1 MDINADF
8 SQRVVMHGGAM
19 PWVDSPIAG
28 VQRRMLDRIGEEVAR
43 ATSLVRYAPHSQ
55 FAPHTHGGGE
65 EFLVLEGV
73 FQDERGDFPAG
84 SYVRNPPGTRHTP
97 RSTPGCVIFVKLW
110 QCEPDDRTS
119 LITNIDKMGR
129 IADKTRTG
137 VAVTPLFQD
146 AQETVQVEE
155 WQPGIEIEQ
164 TFDRGMELLVLDG
177 ELNDNG
183 DRLCRL
189 SWLRLPCGGTLSA
202 QAGNEGAKIWVKSR
216 HLHAIRTPKAP

>member
-1 MDINADF
+1 MEINADF
-8 SQRVVMHGGAM
+8 GQRVVMHGGAM
-19 PWVDSPIAG
+19 LWVDSPIAG
-28 VQRRMLDRIGEEVAR
+28 VQRRMLDRLGDEVAR
-43 ATSLVRYAPHSQ
+43 ATSLVRYAPRSQ

-73 FQDERGDFPAG
+73 FQDERGDFPGG

-97 RSTPGCVIFVKLW
+97 RSAPGCIIFVKLW
-110 QCEPDDRTS
+110 QFEPDDRTS

-129 IADKTRTG
+129 IADKARTG
-137 VAVTPLFQD
+137 IAVTPLFQD

-155 WQPGIEIEQ
+155 WQPGIEIKR

-183 DRLCRL
+183 DRLDRL
-189 SWLRLPCGGTLSA
+189 SWLRLPCGSTLSA
-202 QAGNEGAKIWVKSR
+202 RAGNQGAKIWVKSG
-216 HLHAIRTPKAP
+216 HLHSIRTPKAP